1 MTQTIQKKTPRLLMS
16 EYRFQLLA
24 QNKTMHLIQ
33 LGKFA
38 GAGGRG
44 AVIINT
50 RTRNKYLRLIKAKYL
65 SLGPLAYEKR

>member
-24 QNKTMHLIQ
+24 QNKTMHPIQ

-38 GAGGRG
+38 GAMGVGCS
-44 AVIINT
+44 
-50 RTRNKYLRLIKAKYL
+50 YY
-65 SLGPLAYEKR
+65 